1 MEENIKIKKNIVFG
15 QTDKELLTA
24 DVYTPQEGTDLPAV
38 ILIHGGAFQSGSKE
52 MYQDWGKYLA
62 ESGFVA
68 MAINYRLA
76 TETYSIWPGVMDDI
90 QAAVN
95 WLVSR
100 SNDLGIEPQR
110 IGLIGDSAGAY
121 LATQYS
127 LQNPANA
134 SFKIRAVVNV
144 YGVYDLEK
152 EWENSR
158 EMTQKFFGKSYPE
171 AKEDY
176 RIASPINLIESAVN
190 NSVFDTSYFVI
201 WGDTDKVAHPSH
213 SEVLV
218 EKLEKNGVD
227 TKKLIIPNKGHFW
240 FNIIPGLEGGTL
252 QAYPNNEIAPVL
264 LDFLNETLCIPEV
277 GNFAMSR
284 VQTLKTLL

>member
-1 MEENIKIKKNIVFG
+1 MDQEIIIKKNIVFS

-24 DVYTPQEGTDLPAV
+24 DVYMPCEGTDLPAV
-38 ILIHGGAFQSGSKE
+38 VLIHGGAFQSGSKE
-52 MYQDWGKYLA
+52 MYSDWGKHLA
-62 ESGFVA
+62 KSGFVA

-95 WLVSR
+95 WLVSK
-100 SNDLGIEPQR
+100 SHEWGIEPQR

-152 EWENSR
+152 EWTYSQA
-158 EMTQKFFGKSYPE
+158 MTQKFFGKPYEE
-171 AKEDY
+171 AKDEY
-176 RIASPINLIESAVN
+176 RLASPINLIESAVN

-201 WGDTDKVAHPSH
+201 WGTTDKVAQPSH
-213 SEVLV
+213 SERLV
-218 EKLEKNGVD
+218 EKLEKHHID
-227 TKKLIIPNKGHFW
+227 TQKLIIPNRGHFW
-240 FNIIPGLEGGTL
+240 FNIIPGLEGGTV
-252 QAYPNNEIAPVL
+252 QDAPNNEIAPL
-264 LDFLNETLCIPEV
+264 LIDFLNEKLCLPVV
-277 GNFAMSR
+277 GNFAQSR
-284 VQTLKTLL
+284 IQTLKTLL